1 MTQVLEDIVIV
12 QIFMVIH
19 FPKIIIET
27 QEVDE
32 KQLMDEESSD
42 IDENFYDALSDYDK
56 NLFTMIKGIRE

>member
-1 MTQVLEDIVIV
+1 MTQAFEDIVIV

-32 KQLMDEESSD
+32 RLLMDEESSD

-56 NLFTMIKGIRE
+56 NLFTMIKGIR